1 MRPSERWVR
10 FADRHRVLILAACAA
25 AALAGGVG
33 TVRLYADL
41 RPDLS
46 ELLPS
51 TSKSAVDLEQV
62 TARVGGFAEQTVIL
76 SGADSLTLQLFADDL
91 AERLEAAPKDLVR
104 WVEYRVD
111 EAVDFYRPRLLLFPE
126 KAQLEELRDVLAAR
140 VAWERASS
148 AGEATGAAPDVEAL
162 LERLGGERKELIGR
176 FRDGYTMG
184 DVPVP
189 GKPGEKMTILAMIVR
204 LGSTPGDYGKVAALD
219 ELVRGTVKALDP
231 KKYAPSLEVS
241 YGGYVTSTVMEHDAL
256 AEDLVWATLLVILA
270 VAASV
275 AIYNRT
281 WKAVPAVGIPLLAG
295 TLATFGIAELA
306 VGHLNSNTAFL
317 GSIVVGNGIN
327 VGLIL
332 FARYL
337 EERRHGAGPL
347 PAMEIAVRT
356 TWLATLTAALAA
368 GVSYASLLS
377 TDFRGFNQFG
387 LIGGLGMALS
397 WLFSYVMT
405 PPLVLA
411 WERRSPIPRKGQR
424 PSHPIFTLA
433 VSHLVERAPRLTTVV
448 AVLLSLASIGFVAR
462 FANDALEY
470 DFRNLRDASAL
481 ESGGPGWWDARVDD
495 LFGEHLTPTALL
507 ASDEAHARELARKI
521 EAHRRATP
529 SSTFGSV
536 VSIEAFVPA
545 NQEEKLPIV
554 REIRALATREN
565 LSFLPPDRRMAVEA
579 VLPPEDLRPFGV
591 ADLPDVLRRQLTE
604 LDGRVGTPVLVYP
617 SGSIDVW
624 NGRDV
629 IRFTEELRALDL
641 PVDAPVASSLL
652 VFSDVLYAIQAD
664 GPNATLLSLAGVVLL
679 VLVAFGLGRRS
690 VRSLAD
696 AGWVL
701 ASLAVGVLWFA
712 GIAGALELRLN
723 MLNFIALPITFGIG
737 VDYAT
742 NVFQRRRVDHARSIA
757 DIVRTTG
764 GAVALCSITT
774 MLGYASLL
782 VARNQAL
789 FSFGLLSVIGEL
801 TCLGAALVALPAVLR
816 WRERH
821 RERSAALAA
830 SEEPLE
836 ESEADVDLRVAR

>member
-10 FADRHRVLILAACAA
+10 FADRHRTAILAACAA
-25 AALAGGVG
+25 VAVAGSVG
-33 TVRLYADL
+33 TVRLYTDL
-41 RPDLS
+41 RPDLA
-46 ELLPS
+46 ELLPES
-51 TSKSAVDLEQV
+51 SKSAVDLEHV

-76 SGADSLTLQLFADDL
+76 SGADPLTMQLFADDL
-91 AERLEAAPKDLVR
+91 AEKLDEAPEELVR
-104 WVEYRVD
+104 WVEYRVG
-111 EAVDFYRPRLLLFPE
+111 EIVDFYRPRLLLFPE
-126 KAQLEELRDVLAAR
+126 KAELEELRDALAAR
-140 VAWERASS
+140 IAWERANE
-148 AGEATGAAPDVEAL
+148 AGAANGAAPDVEGLIA
-162 LERLGGERKELIGR
+162 RLGGERKELIGR

-219 ELVRGTVKALDP
+219 RVVRETVKALDP
-231 KKYAPSLEVS
+231 KKYAPTLEVA

-256 AEDLVWATLLVILA
+256 AEDLVWATILVILS

-281 WKAVPAVGIPLLAG
+281 WKSVPLVGIPLLAG
-295 TLATFGIAELA
+295 TFATFGIAELV

-337 EERRHGAGPL
+337 EERRRGAGPI
-347 PAMEIAVRT
+347 PAMQTAVGA

-368 GVSYASLLS
+368 GVAYASLLS

-411 WERRSPIPRKGQR
+411 WERRSPIPREGQR
-424 PSHPIFTLA
+424 PSRPLFTLA
-433 VSHLVERAPRLTTVV
+433 LSHVVERFPRLTTVV
-448 AVLLSLASIGFVAR
+448 ALAVSVASVGAVAH
-462 FANDALEY
+462 FADDALEY
-470 DFRNLRDASAL
+470 DFRNLRDVSAL
-481 ESGGPGWWDARVDD
+481 APGGPGWWDARVDD

-507 ASDEAHARELARKI
+507 ARDEAQARELARRI

-529 SSTFGSV
+529 GSTIGSV
-536 VSIEAFVPA
+536 VSVEAFVPA
-545 NQEEKLPIV
+545 GQEEKLPIV

-579 VLPPEDLRPFGV
+579 VLPPEDLRPFAA
-591 ADLPDVLRRQLTE
+591 ADLPEELRRQLTE
-604 LDGRVGTPVLVYP
+604 TDGRVGTPVLVYP
-617 SGSIDVW
+617 SGRIDVW

-629 IRFTEELRALDL
+629 LRFTEELRGLDL
-641 PVDAPVASSLL
+641 PADAPIASSLM

-664 GPNATLLSLAGVVLL
+664 GPRATLLSLAGVVVL
-679 VLVAFGLGRRS
+679 VLVAFGAGKRS

-701 ASLAVGVLWFA
+701 AALGLGVLWFA
-712 GIAGALELRLN
+712 GLAGAFELRLN

-742 NVFQRRRVDHARSIA
+742 NVFQRRRLDHARSIS
-757 DIVRTTG
+757 DTLRTTG
-764 GAVALCSITT
+764 GAVALCSVTT
-774 MLGYASLL
+774 VIGYASLL

-789 FSFGLLSVIGEL
+789 FSFGLLAVIGEL
-801 TCLGAALVALPAVLR
+801 ACLATALLALPSVLR
-816 WRERH
+816 WREQRR
-821 RERSAALAA
+821 REGPGANGGPAER
-830 SEEPLE
+830 EEG
-836 ESEADVDLRVAR
+836 DVELRAVR